1 MRGSPIDSATL
12 RGTFDPDPRDH
23 VDAGTMIDPPDM
35 DRRHPKAEL
44 DLTLSERLHQN
55 GTVDQFLEE

>member
-1 MRGSPIDSATL
+1 
-12 RGTFDPDPRDH
+12 
-23 VDAGTMIDPPDM
+23 MIDPPDM